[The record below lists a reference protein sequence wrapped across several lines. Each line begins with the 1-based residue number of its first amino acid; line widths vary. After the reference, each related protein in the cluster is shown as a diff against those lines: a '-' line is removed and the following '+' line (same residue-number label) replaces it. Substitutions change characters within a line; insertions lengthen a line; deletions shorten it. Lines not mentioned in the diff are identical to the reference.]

1 MPISTENKRMQQLTG
16 RFADLN
22 TSNML
27 VGEFAVPNDHNPVI
41 KMDNGKIREIPLLSD
56 MDSYENKIQEVN
68 DAMTKLNNEY
78 ESTKNQLVAATKAN
92 ADSAAKSAAA
102 AATSE
107 TNANA
112 YKNNA
117 ASSATA
123 AASSAG
129 SAKTSETNAGNYASN
144 ASTSAT
150 NAKAS
155 EANAGTYA
163 NNASSSATSAKTYAS
178 NASTSASNAKTSE
191 TNANA
196 YKNNAAS
203 SATAA
208 ASSAGSASTYKDNAK
223 TYMDNANAYA
233 KEAKTAASSITGALK
248 PKGTVTFAN
257 LPTLSTVE
265 AGAMYNISTAFTSN
279 ANFKDGGNIT
289 YPAGTN
295 VYKTE
300 DGMWDCLAGE
310 LGDYLMKDDIDTA
323 VEESMPDY
331 TASTQLTE
339 LVSGEKLSTALGKI
353 KTAVKNVISLVKLLG
368 TTDISKIGN
377 GTVTGAISS
386 LNSNLDDYKWTNWI
400 HVGTVCGIEL
410 RYRYNEFQCS
420 LSYSGTISNII
431 TAYSQGYF
439 WNNFPEAL
447 MPTMNILVPIVSNQD
462 GLCLRCYPFES
473 KKWYLASMKS
483 DITNTVDTYI
493 CGEYTYAHI

>member
-1 MPISTENKRMQQLTG
+1 
-16 RFADLN
+16 
-22 TSNML
+22 
-27 VGEFAVPNDHNPVI
+27 
-41 KMDNGKIREIPLLSD
+41 
-56 MDSYENKIQEVN
+56 
-68 DAMTKLNNEY
+68 
-78 ESTKNQLVAATKAN
+78 
-92 ADSAAKSAAA
+92 
-102 AATSE
+102 
-107 TNANA
+107 
-112 YKNNA
+112 
-117 ASSATA
+117 
-123 AASSAG
+123 
-129 SAKTSETNAGNYASN
+129 
-144 ASTSAT
+144 
-150 NAKAS
+150 
-155 EANAGTYA
+155 
-163 NNASSSATSAKTYAS
+163 
-178 NASTSASNAKTSE
+178 
-191 TNANA
+191 
-196 YKNNAAS
+196 
-203 SATAA
+203 
-208 ASSAGSASTYKDNAK
+208 
-223 TYMDNANAYA
+223 MDNANAYA

-257 LPTLSTVE
+257 LPALSTVE
-265 AGAMYNISTAFTSN
+265 TGAMYNISTAFTSN

-483 DITNTVDTYI
+483 DITNTVKTYI

>member
-1 MPISTENKRMQQLTG
+1 MWHWGYYILVRRWFKMPISTENKRMQQLTG

-102 AATSE
+102 AA
-107 TNANA
+107 
-112 YKNNA
+112 
-117 ASSATA
+117 
-123 AASSAG
+123 
-129 SAKTSETNAGNYASN
+129 
-144 ASTSAT
+144 
-150 NAKAS
+150 
-155 EANAGTYA
+155 
-163 NNASSSATSAKTYAS
+163 
-178 NASTSASNAKTSE
+178 TSE